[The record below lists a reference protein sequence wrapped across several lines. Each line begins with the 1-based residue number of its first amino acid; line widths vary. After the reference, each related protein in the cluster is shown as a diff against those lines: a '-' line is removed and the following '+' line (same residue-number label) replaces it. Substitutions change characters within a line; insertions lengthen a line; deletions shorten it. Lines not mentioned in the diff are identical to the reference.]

1 MKIKTLL
8 IVAITATILPQLSI
22 AGSLENLERER
33 ALTVMEMIDGKLS
46 AEERWQ
52 RLSAAKRRLAD
63 LERIVLNDKKLRG
76 KTSNLV
82 KRSFQSFELTFL
94 AHASV
99 ENQSSIQ
106 GHWFDQVGM
115 STCLLYTSDAA
126 DEV

>member
-1 MKIKTLL
+1 MHD
-8 IVAITATILPQLSI
+8 AIESAK
-22 AGSLENLERER
+22 R
-33 ALTVMEMIDGKLS
+33 

-63 LERIVLNDKKLRG
+63 LERIVLNDKKLRS

-115 STCLLYTSDAA
+115 STDDLMSTRVSK
-126 DEV
+126 

>member
-1 MKIKTLL
+1 
-8 IVAITATILPQLSI
+8 
-22 AGSLENLERER
+22 LENLERER

-63 LERIVLNDKKLRG
+63 LERIVLNDKKLRS

-115 STCLLYTSDAA
+115 STDDLMSTRVSK
-126 DEV
+126 